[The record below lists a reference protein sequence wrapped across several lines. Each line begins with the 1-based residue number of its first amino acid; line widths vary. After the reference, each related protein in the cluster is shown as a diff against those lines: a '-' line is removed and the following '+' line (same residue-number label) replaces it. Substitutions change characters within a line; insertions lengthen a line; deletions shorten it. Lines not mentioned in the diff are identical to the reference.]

1 MNQNYIDIFKR
12 DGIIKIKNFFN
23 NEEVLKIKDTIRPYI
38 GKKGNQ
44 ETYFPV
50 NTKEKIIK
58 FFKFDF
64 KRIENANFL
73 LKISHD
79 KKMNLMAN
87 DLFGEQS
94 YLVTM
99 DSYHTPISNKEVS
112 PWHID
117 QFYGHKESIT
127 DKEIVHPKSCAIKF
141 FIYLSEVGSHNGCT
155 SYIPGSHKITYA
167 LRKGIFEKKI
177 KYKPMLW
184 LKDLNNYLS
193 LVEIKNFL
201 YEYFSGSKEMEDM
214 LEKINFINENSDN
227 NKYDFQMS
235 PGDAIIFDEGGVHKG
250 SKTMINERLV
260 LRYHYL
266 IKNIN

>member
-1 MNQNYIDIFKR
+1 
-12 DGIIKIKNFFN
+12 
-23 NEEVLKIKDTIRPYI
+23 
-38 GKKGNQ
+38 
-44 ETYFPV
+44 
-50 NTKEKIIK
+50 
-58 FFKFDF
+58 
-64 KRIENANFL
+64 
-73 LKISHD
+73 
-79 KKMNLMAN
+79 
-87 DLFGEQS
+87 
-94 YLVTM
+94 
-99 DSYHTPISNKEVS
+99 
-112 PWHID
+112 
-117 QFYGHKESIT
+117 
-127 DKEIVHPKSCAIKF
+127 
-141 FIYLSEVGSHNGCT
+141 
-155 SYIPGSHKITYA
+155 
-167 LRKGIFEKKI
+167 
-177 KYKPMLW
+177 MLW